1 MRTSRGRRR
10 APRARSLRT
19 LVAAGVLAGGL
30 VLSFAF
36 AGVTIQGNALARSI
50 DELNAQI
57 ASEQA
62 RRASL
67 EQAAAEKR
75 TTDYVVEKAKQYGWV
90 WPWEAI
96 IAVQRDADARS
107 REPARSDRPSRIER
121 WVALFVGTR

>member
-1 MRTSRGRRR
+1 MSTRTRHRRSSRRS
-10 APRARSLRT
+10 ARP
-19 LVAAGVLAGGL
+19 LVAAGILAGGL

-50 DELNAQI
+50 DELNVQI
-57 ASEQA
+57 AQEQA

-67 EQAAAEKR
+67 EQSAAEKR
-75 TTDYVVEKAKQYGWV
+75 TADYVVEKAKQYGWV

-96 IAVQRDADARS
+96 IAVQRDANARAQQ
-107 REPARSDRPSRIER
+107 PVRSDRPSRIER

>member
-1 MRTSRGRRR
+1 MRTSRGRR
-10 APRARSLRT
+10 APRRRSLRS
-19 LVAAGVLAGGL
+19 LIAAGVLAGGL

-67 EQAAAEKR
+67 EQSAAEKR

-96 IAVQRDADARS
+96 IAVQRDADAR
-107 REPARSDRPSRIER
+107 ARDTAQSDRPSRIER